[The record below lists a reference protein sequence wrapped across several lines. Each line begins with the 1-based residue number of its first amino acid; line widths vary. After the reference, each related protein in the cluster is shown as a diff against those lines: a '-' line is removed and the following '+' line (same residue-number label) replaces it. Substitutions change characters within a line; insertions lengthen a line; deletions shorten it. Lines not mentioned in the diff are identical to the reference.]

1 MTAPLKIIARD
12 AEDLAVVS
20 ACLQDALIPLNEMRY
35 LPQERRFIMVANR
48 FRWER
53 AAQAAPQVT
62 TTASTTATTGAAAHN
77 APVKDAAFDS
87 DEDFG
92 DLQRVNAGIC
102 IDRVLS
108 VRSRNIDRSKPDD
121 FLNLLSITLDGKN
134 ALSMLFAGGGVIQVE
149 IEALSFYLSDL
160 GKAWPTQWQ
169 PDHAPAQGPTMA
181 PAPAARR

>member
-1 MTAPLKIIARD
+1 
-12 AEDLAVVS
+12 
-20 ACLQDALIPLNEMRY
+20 MRY

-53 AAQAAPQVT
+53 AAQASP
-62 TTASTTATTGAAAHN
+62 GAAPT
-77 APVKDAAFDS
+77 APAGDAPDAPFDS

-92 DLQRVNAGIC
+92 DLQRVNAGVC

-108 VRSRNIDRSKPDD
+108 VRSKDIDRSKPDD
-121 FLNLLSITLDGKN
+121 FLSLLSITLDN
-134 ALSMLFAGGGVIQVE
+134 NTLSMLFAGGGVIQVE

-169 PDHAPAQGPTMA
+169 PDHAPANG
-181 PAPAARR
+181 PAPAAQR

>member
-12 AEDLAVVS
+12 AEDLAVVA

-53 AAQAAPQVT
+53 AAQGSKDLAPGT
-62 TTASTTATTGAAAHN
+62 DAS
-77 APVKDAAFDS
+77 FES

-92 DLQRVNAGIC
+92 AQQRTNAGIC
-102 IDRVLS
+102 IDRVLA
-108 VRSRNIDRSKPDD
+108 VRSRNIDRSHPDD
-121 FLNLLSITLDGKN
+121 FLSVLSVQLDGNK
-134 ALSMLFAGGGVIQVE
+134 LTFLFAGGGVIQVE
-149 IEALSFYLSDL
+149 IEALAFYLSDL

-169 PDHAPAQGPTMA
+169 PDHAGDATDGK
-181 PAPAARR
+181 AARR

>member
-1 MTAPLKIIARD
+1 MTAPLKVIARD

-53 AAQAAPQVT
+53 AAKGNEELAPQ
-62 TTASTTATTGAAAHN
+62 AD
-77 APVKDAAFDS
+77 APFDS

-92 DLQRVNAGIC
+92 AQQRTNAGIC
-102 IDRVLS
+102 IDRVLA
-108 VRSRNIDRSKPDD
+108 VRSRNIDRARPDD
-121 FLNLLSITLDGKN
+121 FLSLLSLELDGNK
-134 ALSMLFAGGGVIQVE
+134 LSFLFAGGGVIQVE
-149 IEALSFYLSDL
+149 IEALALYLSDL

-169 PDHAPAQGPTMA
+169 PDHAADAADGK
-181 PAPAARR
+181 AARR

>member
-20 ACLQDALIPLNEMRY
+20 ACRQDALIPLNEMRY

-53 AAQAAPQVT
+53 AAQASP
-62 TTASTTATTGAAAHN
+62 GAASGTAAN
-77 APVKDAAFDS
+77 SAPVKDATFDS

-108 VRSRNIDRSKPDD
+108 VRSKDIDRSKPDD
-121 FLNLLSITLDGKN
+121 FLSLLSITLDN
-134 ALSMLFAGGGVIQVE
+134 NTLSMLFAGGGVIQVE

-169 PDHAPAQGPTMA
+169 PDHAPANG
-181 PAPAARR
+181 PAPAAQR

>member
-1 MTAPLKIIARD
+1 MTAALKIIARD

-53 AAQAAPQVT
+53 VAQGREELAPGT
-62 TTASTTATTGAAAHN
+62 DAS
-77 APVKDAAFDS
+77 FDS

-92 DLQRVNAGIC
+92 ARQRTNAGIC
-102 IDRVLS
+102 IDRVLA
-108 VRSRNIDRSKPDD
+108 VRSRNIDRSRPDE
-121 FLNLLSITLDGKN
+121 FLSVLSVQLDGNK
-134 ALSMLFAGGGVIQVE
+134 LTFLFAGGGVIQVE
-149 IEALSFYLSDL
+149 IEALALYLSDL

-169 PDHAPAQGPTMA
+169 PDHAADAADGK
-181 PAPAARR
+181 AARR

>member
-1 MTAPLKIIARD
+1 MTAPLKIVARD
-12 AEDLAVVS
+12 AEDLVVVS

-53 AAQAAPQVT
+53 AARATPAP
-62 TTASTTATTGAAAHN
+62 ANN

-108 VRSRNIDRSKPDD
+108 VRSKNIDRSKPD
-121 FLNLLSITLDGKN
+121 
-134 ALSMLFAGGGVIQVE
+134 
-149 IEALSFYLSDL
+149 
-160 GKAWPTQWQ
+160 
-169 PDHAPAQGPTMA
+169 
-181 PAPAARR
+181 

>member
-1 MTAPLKIIARD
+1 MTAALKIIARD

-53 AAQAAPQVT
+53 AAKGSQETAPEGD
-62 TTASTTATTGAAAHN
+62 AS
-77 APVKDAAFDS
+77 FDS

-92 DLQRVNAGIC
+92 AQQRTNAGIC
-102 IDRVLS
+102 IDRVLA
-108 VRSRNIDRSKPDD
+108 VRSRNIDRSRPDD
-121 FLNLLSITLDGKN
+121 FMSLLSVQLDGN
-134 ALSMLFAGGGVIQVE
+134 NLSFLFAGGGVIQVE
-149 IEALSFYLSDL
+149 IEALALYLSDL

-169 PDHAPAQGPTMA
+169 PDHAADAADGK
-181 PAPAARR
+181 AARR

>member
-1 MTAPLKIIARD
+1 M
-12 AEDLAVVS
+12 S
-20 ACLQDALIPLNEMRY
+20 
-35 LPQERRFIMVANR
+35 
-48 FRWER
+48 
-53 AAQAAPQVT
+53 
-62 TTASTTATTGAAAHN
+62 AAATPAGTANN
-77 APVKDAAFDS
+77 ATVKDAAFDS

-108 VRSRNIDRSKPDD
+108 VRSKNIDRSKPDD
-121 FLNLLSITLDGKN
+121 FMSLLSITLDGKN
-134 ALSMLFAGGGVIQVE
+134 ALSMLFAGGGLIQVE

-169 PDHAPAQGPTMA
+169 PDHAPANP

>member
-1 MTAPLKIIARD
+1 MTAALKIIARD

-53 AAQAAPQVT
+53 AAQGSEELAPGT
-62 TTASTTATTGAAAHN
+62 D
-77 APVKDAAFDS
+77 APFDS

-92 DLQRVNAGIC
+92 AQQRTNAGVC
-102 IDRVLS
+102 IDRVLA
-108 VRSRNIDRSKPDD
+108 VRSRNIDRSRPDD
-121 FLNLLSITLDGKN
+121 FLSLLSVQLDDNK
-134 ALSMLFAGGGVIQVE
+134 LTFLFAGGGVIQVE
-149 IEALSFYLSDL
+149 IEALALYLSDL

-169 PDHAPAQGPTMA
+169 PDHAADGK
-181 PAPAARR
+181 AARR

>member
-1 MTAPLKIIARD
+1 MTGPLKIIARD

-53 AAQAAPQVT
+53 AAAPAQSSP
-62 TTASTTATTGAAAHN
+62 AGSSR
-77 APVKDAAFDS
+77 KDAAFES
-87 DEDFG
+87 DDDFG
-92 DLQRVNAGIC
+92 NLQRTNAGIC

-108 VRSRNIDRSKPDD
+108 VRSRDIDRSKPDD
-121 FLNLLSITLDGKN
+121 FLSLLSLQFNGSK
-134 ALSMLFAGGGVIQVE
+134 LSFLFAGGGVVQVE
-149 IEALSFYLSDL
+149 VEGLSLYLRDL

-169 PDHAPAQGPTMA
+169 PDHALSGTDGK
-181 PAPAARR
+181 AAGR

>member
-53 AAQAAPQVT
+53 AAKGNEEPAPPQAD
-62 TTASTTATTGAAAHN
+62 AS
-77 APVKDAAFDS
+77 FDS

-92 DLQRVNAGIC
+92 AQQRTNAGIC
-102 IDRVLS
+102 IDRVLA
-108 VRSRNIDRSKPDD
+108 VRSRNIDRARPDD
-121 FLNLLSITLDGKN
+121 FLSLLSLELDGNK
-134 ALSMLFAGGGVIQVE
+134 LSFLFAGGGVIQVE
-149 IEALSFYLSDL
+149 IEALALYLSDL

-169 PDHAPAQGPTMA
+169 PDHAADAADGK
-181 PAPAARR
+181 AARR

>member
-1 MTAPLKIIARD
+1 MTAPLKVIARD

-53 AAQAAPQVT
+53 AAQGKGEPSPAT
-62 TTASTTATTGAAAHN
+62 DAS
-77 APVKDAAFDS
+77 FES

-92 DLQRVNAGIC
+92 ALQRTNAGIC
-102 IDRVLS
+102 IDRVLA
-108 VRSRNIDRSKPDD
+108 VRSRNIDRSRPDE
-121 FLNLLSITLDGKN
+121 FLSLLSVQ
-134 ALSMLFAGGGVIQVE
+134 LSDNKLSFLFAGGGVIEVE
-149 IEALSFYLSDL
+149 IEALALYLSDL

-169 PDHAPAQGPTMA
+169 PEHAVDAADGK
-181 PAPAARR
+181 AARR

>member
-1 MTAPLKIIARD
+1 MTPPLKIIARD

-53 AAQAAPQVT
+53 AAQGGAQEPAPEVD
-62 TTASTTATTGAAAHN
+62 AS
-77 APVKDAAFDS
+77 FES

-92 DLQRVNAGIC
+92 AQQRTNAGIC
-102 IDRVLS
+102 IDRVLA
-108 VRSRNIDRSKPDD
+108 VRSRSIDRSKPDD
-121 FLNLLSITLDGKN
+121 FLSLLSVQLDGNK
-134 ALSMLFAGGGVIQVE
+134 LSFQFAGGGVIQIE
-149 IEALSFYLSDL
+149 IEGLALYLSDL

-169 PDHAPAQGPTMA
+169 PDHTLDTADRKATG
-181 PAPAARR
+181 R

>member
-1 MTAPLKIIARD
+1 MTPPLKLVAHD
-12 AEDLAVVS
+12 AEDLKIVS

-53 AAQAAPQVT
+53 AARPTQEAPADQ
-62 TTASTTATTGAAAHN
+62 
-77 APVKDAAFDS
+77 DAAFES

-92 DLQRVNAGIC
+92 DLQRTNAGIC

-108 VRSRNIDRSKPDD
+108 VRSRGIDRSRPDD
-121 FLNLLSITLDGKN
+121 FLSVLSCHLDGNK
-134 ALSMLFAGGGVIQVE
+134 LLILFAGGGVIQVE
-149 IEALSFYLSDL
+149 VEGLSLFLSDL

-169 PDHAPAQGPTMA
+169 PDHAAEPDGKKATG
-181 PAPAARR
+181 R